1 MMNYFYYSLRTSR
14 IYLQVERRLE
24 MSQRDNNE
32 QWSGE
37 RDAKYIHR
45 KNRGL
50 IVDKVWR
57 CMIFQCILTC
67 SIYLCSGGRDI
78 ICSNKF
84 NVEQVRR

>member
-32 QWSGE
+32 QSSGE

-50 IVDKVWR
+50 IVDNVWR
-57 CMIFQCILTC
+57 YMIYQYILTC
-67 SIYLCSGGRDI
+67 SIYLCSREGTSFVQI
-78 ICSNKF
+78 STM
-84 NVEQVRR
+84 